1 MSGMIDRYFTAQ
13 NAHDVDAMGACL
25 TDQATVR
32 DEGRSYA
39 GRDAISGWM
48 TEVNVRYAPTV
59 EPLRQ
64 IADAGAAEVAVRV
77 AGTFPGS
84 PIELA
89 YRFAFAPDGLIR
101 SLEIG

>member
-1 MSGMIDRYFTAQ
+1 MSGTLDHYFAAQ
-13 NAHDVDAMGACL
+13 NAHDVDAMASCF
-25 TDQATVR
+25 TEEATVR

-39 GRDAISGWM
+39 GRGAIRGWM
-48 TEVNVRYAPTV
+48 AEVEARYAPTV
-59 EPLRQ
+59 EPLGQRE
-64 IADAGAAEVAVRV
+64 DAGAAEVAVRV

-84 PIELA
+84 PIELT